1 MSPVEAMTTLLLR
14 MSLVNNAK
22 AHWVELCIEHGIDFE
37 KYGLDIKNFGT
48 RFEVQIPE
56 FTFNEEEE

>member
-1 MSPVEAMTTLLLR
+1 MKRITEHTTQAIVSELIFHTK
-14 MSLVNNAK
+14 AK
-22 AHWVELCIEHGIDFE
+22 WVELCLTLGIDFE
-37 KYGLDIKNFGT
+37 KYKLDFRNFGT

>member
-1 MSPVEAMTTLLLR
+1 MTRIVEHITQSIVSRLISDTK
-14 MSLVNNAK
+14 AK
-22 AHWVELCIEHGIDFE
+22 WVELCLELGIDFE
-37 KYGLDIKNFGT
+37 KHKLDFRNFGT